1 LQYSTKRF
9 GVIDVGEE
17 QVIRVKGG
25 LLGFTNLHK
34 YIIIHH
40 RGQGPFVWL
49 QSLEQP
55 ELAFP
60 LIDPHVVYPDYL
72 LEISREDAEEIGIEN
87 ENDVEIFVLVAMR
100 SGKRQMQLNMQG
112 PLIVNR
118 KNSQAMQFIDHHCSY
133 SGIIELESTVEK
145 QINGI

>member
-1 LQYSTKRF
+1 M
-9 GVIDVGEE
+9 GEE
-17 QVIRVKGG
+17 QVLRIKGG
-25 LLGFTNLHK
+25 LLGFTNLNK
-34 YIIIHH
+34 YIIIRHH
-40 RGQGPFVWL
+40 GQSPFVWL
-49 QSLEQP
+49 QSLERE

-60 LIDPHVVYPDYL
+60 LIDPHLIYPDYL

-118 KNSQAMQFIDHHCSY
+118 KNSQAMQFIDHHCLY
-133 SGIIELESTVEK
+133 SGLVELEPAVEK
-145 QINGI
+145 QVNGA